1 MIQAPDLA
9 LPGIVH
15 GFFTREGGVSTG
27 LYASLNGGLGSS
39 DDREAVLQNRR
50 RMAAA
55 LGVAETHL
63 VSLHQVH
70 SPDALVVEGPWP
82 GGDRPRADGMAT
94 RTPGVALAVASADCG
109 PVLFADARAG
119 VVGACHAGW
128 RGAFE
133 GVLEST
139 LLVMESLG
147 ARRSDV
153 TAVLGPT
160 IGRHAYEVGPEF
172 VTRFLERDPG
182 YGDLFSETTAGR
194 HAFFDLPRFIGRRLE
209 EAGVGEFVDL
219 GLCTYSDEDRF
230 YSYRRSTH
238 RGEPDYG
245 RLISAIALAE

>member
-9 LPGIVH
+9 VPGIVH

-39 DDREAVLQNRR
+39 DHRENVLQNRR

-55 LGVAETHL
+55 LDVAEARL

-70 SPDALVVEGPWP
+70 SPDAVVVEGPWP
-82 GGDRPRADGMAT
+82 GGERPRADGMAT
-94 RTPGVALAVASADCG
+94 RRPGVALAVASADCG

-128 RGAFE
+128 RGTVE

-139 LLVMESLG
+139 LIAMESLG
-147 ARRSDV
+147 ARRADV
-153 TAVLGPT
+153 AAVLGPT

-172 VTRFLERDPG
+172 VTRFLEKDAG
-182 YGDLFSETTAGR
+182 YADFFTRTTAGTR
-194 HAFFDLPRFIGRRLE
+194 AFFDLPRFIGHRLG
-209 EAGVGEFVDL
+209 EAGVGTFVDL